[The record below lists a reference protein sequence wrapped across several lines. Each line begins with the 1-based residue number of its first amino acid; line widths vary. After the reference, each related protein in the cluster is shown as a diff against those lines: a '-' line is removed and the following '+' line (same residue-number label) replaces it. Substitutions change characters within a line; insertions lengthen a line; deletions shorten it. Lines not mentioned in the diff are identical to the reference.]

1 MTKRSPLHLGQVAA
15 VPTKSTPDSQPPSES
30 KADQK
35 GEVLI
40 RQSQKGRGAQAQFA
54 HAPRPPSRQGKR
66 SIAGFFSDSTWVA
79 FRQLGIQQRKSNQ
92 ELLQEALDDLLAKYR
107 KR

>member
-1 MTKRSPLHLGQVAA
+1 MPKRSPLHLGQVAA
-15 VPTKSTPDSQPPSES
+15 VQQTTAPPDSQPLPES

-35 GEVLI
+35 GEAPT
-40 RQSQKGRGAQAQFA
+40 RKGRGARAQFA